1 MDTRLTRFKYSS
13 FNKFLCAAAAAVLAG
28 VIVLNIFSVMRYA
41 CVYDFR
47 GVLTDTKPNVYY
59 SNAFKSTFSQN
70 VDKIIEDVIHNENQ
84 VAYDEAKAKTVDGA
98 FLYYLKIKEQIENEN
113 SEDETVD
120 YNEDYSGVVYETT
133 MANQNS
139 VDYSYAGDTTVSFY
153 YEIQDPV
160 LQENGANAVRFEAD
174 YTQSGDVVKQEF
186 ATQFGNQAYNLYCG
200 NTNDAGEA
208 AGLGLKNIKY
218 YAISDDGYVV
228 TNVSSPE
235 DFIFD
240 IQNGIYQQSLV
251 LENGGFTYSGDM
263 EQGAAYIVNDYYGN
277 SFNSVTLYLAVND
290 SFSEDDVYKDIYEVS
305 VYASNID
312 VNRAIMICI
321 VSFIIILILAVCSVR
336 LAGNLQN
343 GEVKASGFDKIPAD
357 LHFVL
362 MGGAVGLIVAA
373 LVGAFH
379 IECYDVFSGSG
390 DIQEINYY
398 CNSYWY
404 KTALLAAGAG
414 AYLVILNFACSISRG
429 IKAKIGVFRGMLICR
444 IFRFII
450 KVIRKIFGAVSKSAK
465 KTKAYFN
472 LLSFAPERLD
482 KRSVAAVA
490 LFALMNILVTALV
503 IAFIVVG
510 AGWISLFLVIAL
522 IAADAYCVKRAFE
535 FMRTLDMLIDKSAKN
550 EPIEA
555 DIAKMPECL
564 AVLAKALDDKN
575 TELQNAVI
583 KAVKDEHTKTEL
595 ITNVSHDLKTP
606 LTSVINY
613 IDLLSGCDI
622 QDETAQKY
630 MSVIAEKANRLKRL
644 IEDLIEASKVSTGNV
659 TLNKTKINLNEL
671 AAQAIVEET
680 SDIEKNHLQIVFD
693 ESVGKH
699 IVFADGTKIYRV
711 FENLLSN
718 ARKYSAPGSRI
729 YARLYDD
736 GDFGC
741 FEIKNISKEPL
752 NISAEEL
759 TQRFVRGD
767 KSRSEEGNGLG
778 LSIAK
783 ELCSLNGGKLVITI
797 DGDLFKATVRLP
809 KENTQSGGSADAK

>member
-28 VIVLNIFSVMRYA
+28 VIVLNVFSVFRYT
-41 CVYDFR
+41 CVYDFQ
-47 GVLTDTKPNVYY
+47 GVLADVKPNVYY
-59 SNAFKSTFSQN
+59 SNAFKSTLSEN
-70 VDKIIEDVIHNENQ
+70 VDKIIEDVTHNENQ
-84 VAYDEAKAKTVDGA
+84 AAYDEAKARTVEGA
-98 FLYYLKIKEQIENEN
+98 YQYFLEVKEQIENEN
-113 SEDETVD
+113 SADETEV
-120 YNEDYSGVVYETT
+120 YSEDYSGDVYETT
-133 MANQNS
+133 TFVQNS
-139 VDYSYAGDTTVSFY
+139 LDYSYTGDTTVVFS
-153 YEIQDPV
+153 YEVQDSV
-160 LQENGANAVRFEAD
+160 LEMSGRHEISFEAD
-174 YTQSGDVVKQEF
+174 YTQSEDIIKQEF
-186 ATQFGNQAYNLYCG
+186 AVQFGNQIYNAYCG
-200 NTNDAGEA
+200 NTNDSGES
-208 AGLGLKNIKY
+208 AGLGLKNIMY
-218 YAISDDGYVV
+218 YALNDDGSVA
-228 TNVSSPE
+228 TNVSSPQ

-240 IQNGIYQQSLV
+240 IQNGIYQQTLV
-251 LENGGFTYSGDM
+251 LENGEFTYSGDM
-263 EQGAAYIVNDYYGN
+263 EKGGEYIVNDYYGN
-277 SFNSVTLYLAVND
+277 SFDGVTFYLAVND
-290 SFSEDDVYKDIYEVS
+290 EFTDDDVYRDIYDVS

-336 LAGNLQN
+336 LAGNFQN
-343 GEVKASGFDKIPAD
+343 GEVRASGFDKIPAD

-362 MGGAVGLIVAA
+362 MAGLVALIMTG
-373 LVGAFH
+373 LVLAFQAEYYV
-379 IECYDVFSGSG
+379 IFNSVIDVKQVNF
-390 DIQEINYY
+390 Y
-398 CNSYWY
+398 NSYWY

-414 AYLVILNFACSISRG
+414 AYLIVLNFACSLSRG
-429 IKAKIGVFRGMLICR
+429 IKAKLGVFRGMLVCR
-444 IFRFII
+444 LFRFII
-450 KVIRKIFGAVSKSAK
+450 KVLRKLFSAMSKSAK
-465 KTKAYFN
+465 KTKAYFD
-472 LLSFAPERLD
+472 LISFAPERLD
-482 KRSVAAVA
+482 KRSVSAVA
-490 LFALMNILVTALV
+490 LFALLNIFVTALAV
-503 IAFIVVG
+503 AFIAAG
-510 AGWISLFLVIAL
+510 AGWISFFLVIAL
-522 IAADAYCVKRAFE
+522 IAADAYCVKQAFE
-535 FMRTLDMLIDKSAKN
+535 FMKTLDMLIDKSAKN

-555 DIAKMPECL
+555 DITEMPECL

-575 TELQNAVI
+575 AELQNAVI

-622 QDETAQKY
+622 KDETAQKY

-752 NISAEEL
+752 NISVEEL

-783 ELCSLNGGKLVITI
+783 ELCALNGGKLVITI

-809 KENTQSGGSADAK
+809 KENTQSGDEADA

>member
-28 VIVLNIFSVMRYA
+28 VIVLNIFSVMRYT
-41 CVYDFR
+41 CVYDFQ
-47 GVLTDTKPNVYY
+47 GVLTDSKPNVYY
-59 SNAFKSTFSQN
+59 SNAFKSTLSQN

-113 SEDETVD
+113 SEDETVN
-120 YNEDYSGVVYETT
+120 YNEDYSGDVYETT
-133 MANQNS
+133 TFVENS
-139 VDYSYAGDTTVSFY
+139 LDYSYTGDTTISFY
-153 YEIQDPV
+153 YEVQDPD
-160 LQENGANAVRFEAD
+160 LEAGGRNEIYFEAD

-186 ATQFGNQAYNLYCG
+186 ATQFGNQIYSAYCG
-200 NTNDAGEA
+200 NTNDSGES

-263 EQGAAYIVNDYYGN
+263 EQGAAYIVNDYYGD

-290 SFSEDDVYKDIYEVS
+290 SFSEDDVYKDIYDVS

-321 VSFIIILILAVCSVR
+321 VSFIIILILAVCSIR

-343 GEVKASGFDKIPAD
+343 GEVRAAGIDKIPAD
-357 LHFVL
+357 LHFIL
-362 MGGAVGLIVAA
+362 TAGIVALIMTG
-373 LVGAFH
+373 LVLAFQAEYYV
-379 IECYDVFSGSG
+379 IFSS
-390 DIQEINYY
+390 DIDMKQVNIY
-398 CNSYWY
+398 NSYWY

-414 AYLVILNFACSISRG
+414 AYLIILNFACSVSRG

-472 LLSFAPERLD
+472 LISFAPERLD
-482 KRSVAAVA
+482 KRSVVAVA

-510 AGWISLFLVIAL
+510 AGWISFFLVIAL
-522 IAADAYCVKRAFE
+522 IAADAYCVKCAFE

-809 KENTQSGGSADAK
+809 KENTQSGDSADAK

>member
-41 CVYDFR
+41 CVYDFQ
-47 GVLTDTKPNVYY
+47 GVMSDLNPNVYY
-59 SNAFKSTFSQN
+59 SNAFKSQISHD
-70 VDKIIEDVIHNENQ
+70 VDKIIEDVTHNENQ

-113 SEDETVD
+113 STDETVAN
-120 YNEDYSGVVYETT
+120 NEDYSGDVYETT
-133 MANQNS
+133 TFVQNS

-174 YTQSGDVVKQEF
+174 YTQSEDIIKQDF
-186 ATQFGNQAYNLYCG
+186 AVQFGNQAYNLYCG
-200 NTNDAGEA
+200 NTNDSGES

-218 YAISDDGYVV
+218 YAISDDGYAV

-290 SFSEDDVYKDIYEVS
+290 SFSEDDVYKDIYDVS

-321 VSFIIILILAVCSVR
+321 VSFIIILILAVCSIR
-336 LAGNLQN
+336 LAGNLQT
-343 GEVKASGFDKIPAD
+343 GEVRAAGVDKIPAD
-357 LHFVL
+357 LHFIL
-362 MGGAVGLIVAA
+362 TAGIVALIMTG
-373 LVGAFH
+373 LVLAFQAEYYV
-379 IECYDVFSGSG
+379 IFSS
-390 DIQEINYY
+390 DIDMKQVNIY
-398 CNSYWY
+398 NSYWY

-414 AYLVILNFACSISRG
+414 AYLVILNFACSVSRG

-450 KVIRKIFGAVSKSAK
+450 KVIRKIFSAVSKSAK

-503 IAFIVVG
+503 IAFIVAG
-510 AGWISLFLVIAL
+510 AGWISFFLVIAL
-522 IAADAYCVKRAFE
+522 IAVDAYCVKRAFE

-622 QDETAQKY
+622 KDETAQKY

-741 FEIKNISKEPL
+741 FEIKNISKDPL

-783 ELCSLNGGKLVITI
+783 ELCSLNGGKLVIAI
-797 DGDLFKATVRLP
+797 DGDLFKATVKLP

>member
-13 FNKFLCAAAAAVLAG
+13 FNKFLCAAVAAVLAG
-28 VIVLNIFSVMRYA
+28 VIVLNIFSVMRYT
-41 CVYDFR
+41 CVYDFQ
-47 GVLTDTKPNVYY
+47 GVLTDSKPNVYY
-59 SNAFKSTFSQN
+59 SNAFKSTLSDN

-84 VAYDEAKAKTVDGA
+84 AAYDEAKAKTVDGA
-98 FLYYLKIKEQIENEN
+98 YQYFLKVKEQIENEN
-113 SEDETVD
+113 STDETVD

-139 VDYSYAGDTTVSFY
+139 VDYSYTGDTTVSFY
-153 YEIQDPV
+153 YEVQDSV
-160 LQENGANAVRFEAD
+160 LEAGGRNEIYFEAD
-174 YTQSGDVVKQEF
+174 YTQSEDIIKQEF
-186 ATQFGNQAYNLYCG
+186 AAQFGNQIYSAYCG
-200 NTNDAGEA
+200 NTNDAGESS
-208 AGLGLKNIKY
+208 GLGLKNIMY
-218 YAISDDGYVV
+218 YAVNDDGSVA
-228 TNVSSPE
+228 TNVSSPD

-263 EQGAAYIVNDYYGN
+263 EQGADYIVNDYYGN
-277 SFNSVTLYLAVND
+277 SFDGVTLYLAVND
-290 SFSEDDVYKDIYEVS
+290 AFSGDDVYKEIYDVS

-312 VNRAIMICI
+312 VNRAIMISI

-343 GEVKASGFDKIPAD
+343 GEVRAAGIDKIPAD

-362 MGGAVGLIVAA
+362 TAGTVALITTGLV
-373 LVGAFH
+373 LAFQAEYYV
-379 IECYDVFSGSG
+379 IFNS
-390 DIQEINYY
+390 DIDIKQINFY
-398 CNSYWY
+398 NSYWY

-414 AYLVILNFACSISRG
+414 AYLVILNFACSLSRG
-429 IKAKIGVFRGMLICR
+429 IKAKLGVFRGMLICR

-450 KVIRKIFGAVSKSAK
+450 KVIRKIFSAMSKSAK
-465 KTKAYFN
+465 KTKAYFS
-472 LLSFAPERLD
+472 LISFAPERLD

-490 LFALMNILVTALV
+490 LFALMNILVTALI
-503 IAFIVVG
+503 IAFIA
-510 AGWISLFLVIAL
+510 AGIGLISFFLVIAL

-575 TELQNAVI
+575 AELQNAVI

-622 QDETAQKY
+622 KDETAQKY

-783 ELCSLNGGKLVITI
+783 ELCSLNGGKLVIAI

-809 KENTQSGGSADAK
+809 KENTQSGDSADAK

>member
-84 VAYDEAKAKTVDGA
+84 AAYDEAKAKTVDGA

-200 NTNDAGEA
+200 NTNDSGEA

-290 SFSEDDVYKDIYEVS
+290 SFSEDDVYKDIYDVS

-321 VSFIIILILAVCSVR
+321 VSFIIILILAVCSIR

-343 GEVKASGFDKIPAD
+343 GEVRAAGVDKIPAD
-357 LHFVL
+357 LHFIL
-362 MGGAVGLIVAA
+362 TAGIVALIMTG
-373 LVGAFH
+373 LVLAFQAEYYV
-379 IECYDVFSGSG
+379 IFSS
-390 DIQEINYY
+390 DIDMKQVNIY
-398 CNSYWY
+398 NSYWY

-510 AGWISLFLVIAL
+510 AGWISFFLVIAL

-783 ELCSLNGGKLVITI
+783 ELCSLNGGKLVIAI

>member
-28 VIVLNIFSVMRYA
+28 VIVLNIFSVMRYT
-41 CVYDFR
+41 CVYDFQ
-47 GVLTDTKPNVYY
+47 GVLTDSKPNVYY

-84 VAYDEAKAKTVDGA
+84 AAYDEAKAKTVDGA

-113 SEDETVD
+113 STDETVN
-120 YNEDYSGVVYETT
+120 YNEDYSGDVYETT
-133 MANQNS
+133 TFVQNS
-139 VDYSYAGDTTVSFY
+139 LDYSYAGDTTVSFY
-153 YEIQDPV
+153 YEVQDSV
-160 LQENGANAVRFEAD
+160 LEAGGRNAINFEAD
-174 YTQSGDVVKQEF
+174 YTQSEDIIKQEF
-186 ATQFGNQAYNLYCG
+186 AVQFGNQIYSAYCG
-200 NTNDAGEA
+200 NTSDAGESV
-208 AGLGLKNIKY
+208 GLGLENIMY
-218 YAISDDGYVV
+218 YAVNDDGSVA
-228 TNVSSPE
+228 TNVSSSE
-235 DFIFD
+235 DFVFD

-251 LENGGFTYSGDM
+251 LENGEFTYSGDM
-263 EQGAAYIVNDYYGN
+263 EQGAAYIVNDYYGE
-277 SFNSVTLYLAVND
+277 SFEGVTLYLAVND
-290 SFSEDDVYKDIYEVS
+290 EFTGNDVYKEIYDVS

-343 GEVKASGFDKIPAD
+343 GEVKAAGVDKIPAD

-362 MGGAVGLIVAA
+362 TAGIAA
-373 LVGAFH
+373 LIITGLALAFQAEYYV
-379 IECYDVFSGSG
+379 IFNS
-390 DIQEINYY
+390 DIDIKQINFY
-398 CNSYWY
+398 NSYWY

-450 KVIRKIFGAVSKSAK
+450 KVIRKIFSAVSKSAK
-465 KTKAYFN
+465 KTKSYFN
-472 LLSFAPERLD
+472 LISFAPERLD

-490 LFALMNILVTALV
+490 LFALMNILVTALI
-503 IAFIVVG
+503 IAFIA
-510 AGWISLFLVIAL
+510 AGIGLISFFLVIAL

-550 EPIEA
+550 EPIES

-622 QDETAQKY
+622 KDETAQKY

-783 ELCSLNGGKLVITI
+783 ELCSLNGGKLVIAI

-809 KENTQSGGSADAK
+809 KENTQSGDSADAK

>member
-1 MDTRLTRFKYSS
+1 MDTRLTRFKYSNL
-13 FNKFLCAAAAAVLAG
+13 NKFLCAAAAAVLAG
-28 VIVLNIFSVMRYA
+28 VIVLNVFSVFRYT
-41 CVYDFR
+41 CVYDFQ
-47 GVLTDTKPNVYY
+47 GVLADVKPNVYY
-59 SNAFKSTFSQN
+59 SNAFKSQLSHD
-70 VDKIIEDVIHNENQ
+70 VDKIIEDVTHNENQ
-84 VAYDEAKAKTVDGA
+84 AAYDEAKKKTVDAA
-98 FLYYLKIKEQIENEN
+98 FLYYLKIKEQIESEN
-113 SEDETVD
+113 SADETEV
-120 YNEDYSGVVYETT
+120 YSEDYSDEAYVTT
-133 MANQNS
+133 TFVQNS
-139 VDYSYAGDTTVSFY
+139 VDYSYVDDSKVGFY
-153 YEIQDPV
+153 YEVQDPV
-160 LQENGANAVRFEAD
+160 LQADGANAIFFQAD
-174 YTQSGDVVKQEF
+174 YTQSGDVIKQEF

-200 NTNDAGEA
+200 NTNDAGES
-208 AGLGLKNIKY
+208 AGLGLKNIMY
-218 YAISDDGYVV
+218 YAIGDDGFVA

-251 LENGGFTYSGDM
+251 LENGEFTYSGDM
-263 EQGAAYIVNDYYGN
+263 EQGAANIINDYYGN
-277 SFNSVTLYLAVND
+277 SFDGVTLYLAVND
-290 SFSEDDVYKDIYEVS
+290 EFTGNDVYRDIYDVS

-357 LHFVL
+357 FHFVL
-362 MGGAVGLIVAA
+362 MGVLVALIAAA
-373 LVGAFH
+373 LVGAFNV
-379 IECYDVFSGSG
+379 EYYDVFSGVG
-390 DIQEINYY
+390 DIQEISYFY
-398 CNSYWY
+398 NSYWY
-404 KTALLAAGAG
+404 KTLLFSAGAG
-414 AYLVILNFACSISRG
+414 AYLIVLNFACSLSRG
-429 IKAKIGVFRGMLICR
+429 IKAKLGVFRGMLVCR
-444 IFRFII
+444 LFRFII
-450 KVIRKIFGAVSKSAK
+450 KVLRKLFSAMSKSAK
-465 KTKAYFN
+465 KTKAYFD
-472 LLSFAPERLD
+472 LISFAPERLD
-482 KRSVAAVA
+482 KRSVLAVA
-490 LFALMNILVTALV
+490 LFALLNIFVTALAV
-503 IAFIVVG
+503 AFIA
-510 AGWISLFLVIAL
+510 AGVSLISFMLVIVLLAV
-522 IAADAYCVKRAFE
+522 DAYCVKQAFE
-535 FMRTLDMLIDKSAKN
+535 FMKTLDMLIDKSAKN

-555 DIAKMPECL
+555 DITEMPECL

-575 TELQNAVI
+575 AELQNAVI

-622 QDETAQKY
+622 KDETAQKY

-736 GDFGC
+736 GGFGC

-783 ELCSLNGGKLVITI
+783 ELCALNGGKLVITI

-809 KENTQSGGSADAK
+809 KENTQSGDEADV